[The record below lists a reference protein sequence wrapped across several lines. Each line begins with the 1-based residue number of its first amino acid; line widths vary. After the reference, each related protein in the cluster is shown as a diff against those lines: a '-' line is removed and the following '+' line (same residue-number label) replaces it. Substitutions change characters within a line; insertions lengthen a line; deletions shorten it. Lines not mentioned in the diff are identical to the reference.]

1 MVQVLKSASLP
12 PVRSPSVFNSR
23 LLCRLNPSSNPS
35 QKLKAN
41 HLNFSFSKMTQSL
54 PDFSQKVSTE
64 PSRILPLISSKTPLI
79 NALPDG
85 CTPPSVI
92 ILDVLLTG
100 PDGFT
105 FLNEIASY
113 SDLSNIP
120 IIIVSSLNFPMQ
132 TLESYN
138 VKKILNKATMTP
150 QDLPAA
156 ISEILSVKIR
166 SGQKN
171 NLTKNRTVGC
181 AKKGSQKLNQEKGK

>member
-1 MVQVLKSASLP
+1 MQIESFLKPQPENKSESLEFFILEDDP
-12 PVRSPSVFNSR
+12 IFARLFSKSLRRAFPDPTVSVFEN
-23 LLCRLNPSSNPS
+23 
-35 QKLKAN
+35 AID
-41 HLNFSFSKMTQSL
+41 T
-54 PDFSQKVSTE
+54 
-64 PSRILPLISSKTPLI
+64 I
-79 NALPDG
+79 NALPDD

-113 SDLSNIP
+113 SDLSFVP

-156 ISEILSVKIR
+156 ISEILSVKIVNN
-166 SGQKN
+166 QKSN
-171 NLTKNRTVGC
+171 PTKNRTAGC
-181 AKKGSQKLNQEKGK
+181 AKRGSQKLNQEKGK

>member
-1 MVQVLKSASLP
+1 MQIESFLKPQPEIKNESLEFFILDDDP
-12 PVRSPSVFNSR
+12 IFAR
-23 LLCRLNPSSNPS
+23 L
-35 QKLKAN
+35 
-41 HLNFSFSKMTQSL
+41 FSKSL
-54 PDFSQKVSTE
+54 HRAFPNSTVNIFE
-64 PSRILPLISSKTPLI
+64 NAIDAI

-138 VKKILNKATMTP
+138 VKKILNKATMIP
-150 QDLPAA
+150 QDLPVA
-156 ISEILSVKIR
+156 ISEILSVKITND
-166 SGQKN
+166 QKS
-171 NLTKNRTVGC
+171 NLTKNRTAGC
-181 AKKGSQKLNQEKGK
+181 AKKGSKNSIKKKENKNVRY

>member
-1 MVQVLKSASLP
+1 MQIESFLKSQPEAKSESLDFFILEDDP
-12 PVRSPSVFNSR
+12 IFAR
-23 LLCRLNPSSNPS
+23 L
-35 QKLKAN
+35 
-41 HLNFSFSKMTQSL
+41 FSKSL
-54 PDFSQKVSTE
+54 RRAFPNTTISTFE
-64 PSRILPLISSKTPLI
+64 NAIDAI

-113 SDLSNIP
+113 PDLSNIP

-166 SGQKN
+166 SGQKS
-171 NLTKNRTVGC
+171 NLTENRTADC
-181 AKKGSQKLNQEKGK
+181 AKKGSKKLNQEKGK

>member
-1 MVQVLKSASLP
+1 MQIESFLKPQPETKSESLEFFILEDDP
-12 PVRSPSVFNSR
+12 IFAR
-23 LLCRLNPSSNPS
+23 L
-35 QKLKAN
+35 
-41 HLNFSFSKMTQSL
+41 FSKSL
-54 PDFSQKVSTE
+54 RRAFPDSTVSIFE
-64 PSRILPLISSKTPLI
+64 NAIDAI

-120 IIIVSSLNFPMQ
+120 IIIFSSLNFPMQ

-156 ISEILSVKIR
+156 ISEILSVKITNN
-166 SGQKN
+166 QKS
-171 NLTKNRTVGC
+171 NLTKNRTAGC
-181 AKKGSQKLNQEKGK
+181 AKRGSKKLNQEKGK

>member
-1 MVQVLKSASLP
+1 MQIESFLKPQPENKSESLEFFILEDDP
-12 PVRSPSVFNSR
+12 IFARLFSKSLRRAFPDYTVSVFEN
-23 LLCRLNPSSNPS
+23 
-35 QKLKAN
+35 AI
-41 HLNFSFSKMTQSL
+41 
-54 PDFSQKVSTE
+54 DA
-64 PSRILPLISSKTPLI
+64 I
-79 NALPDG
+79 NALPDD

-113 SDLSNIP
+113 SDLSFVP

-156 ISEILSVKIR
+156 ISEILSVKIVNN
-166 SGQKN
+166 QKSN
-171 NLTKNRTVGC
+171 PTKNRTAGC
-181 AKKGSQKLNQEKGK
+181 AKNGSQKLNQEKGK

>member
-1 MVQVLKSASLP
+1 MQIESFLKPQPETKSESLEFFILEDDP
-12 PVRSPSVFNSR
+12 IFAR
-23 LLCRLNPSSNPS
+23 L
-35 QKLKAN
+35 
-41 HLNFSFSKMTQSL
+41 FSKSL
-54 PDFSQKVSTE
+54 RRAFPDSTVSTFE
-64 PSRILPLISSKTPLI
+64 NAIDAI
-79 NALPDG
+79 NALPDD

-113 SDLSNIP
+113 SDLSFVP

-156 ISEILSVKIR
+156 ISEILSVKITNN
-166 SGQKN
+166 QKS
-171 NLTKNRTVGC
+171 NLAKNRTADC
-181 AKKGSQKLNQEKGK
+181 AKKGSKKLNQEKGK

>member
-1 MVQVLKSASLP
+1 MQIESFLKPQPENKSESLEFFILEDDP
-12 PVRSPSVFNSR
+12 IFARLFSKSLRRAFPDSTVSVFEN
-23 LLCRLNPSSNPS
+23 
-35 QKLKAN
+35 AI
-41 HLNFSFSKMTQSL
+41 
-54 PDFSQKVSTE
+54 DA
-64 PSRILPLISSKTPLI
+64 I
-79 NALPDG
+79 NALPDD

-113 SDLSNIP
+113 SDLSCVP

-150 QDLPAA
+150 QDLSAA
-156 ISEILSVKIR
+156 ISEILSVKITNN
-166 SGQKN
+166 QKS
-171 NLTKNRTVGC
+171 NLIKNRTADR
-181 AKKGSQKLNQEKGK
+181 AKKSPKNSIKKKENKNV

>member
-1 MVQVLKSASLP
+1 MQIESFLKPQSEIKSESLEFFILEDDP
-12 PVRSPSVFNSR
+12 IFAR
-23 LLCRLNPSSNPS
+23 L
-35 QKLKAN
+35 
-41 HLNFSFSKMTQSL
+41 FSKSL
-54 PDFSQKVSTE
+54 RRAFPDSTVSTFE
-64 PSRILPLISSKTPLI
+64 NAIDAI

-156 ISEILSVKIR
+156 ISEILSVKITNN
-166 SGQKN
+166 QKS
-171 NLTKNRTVGC
+171 NLIKNRTADR
-181 AKKGSQKLNQEKGK
+181 AKKSSKKLNQEKGK

>member
-1 MVQVLKSASLP
+1 MQIESFLKPQPETKSESLEFFILEDDP
-12 PVRSPSVFNSR
+12 IFAR
-23 LLCRLNPSSNPS
+23 L
-35 QKLKAN
+35 
-41 HLNFSFSKMTQSL
+41 FSKSL
-54 PDFSQKVSTE
+54 HRAFPDSTVNIFE
-64 PSRILPLISSKTPLI
+64 NAIDAI

-156 ISEILSVKIR
+156 ISEILSVKIVNN
-166 SGQKN
+166 QKSN
-171 NLTKNRTVGC
+171 PTKNRTAGFT
-181 AKKGSQKLNQEKGK
+181 KKGSKKLNQEKGK

>member
-1 MVQVLKSASLP
+1 MQIESCLKPQPEAKSESLDFFILEDDP
-12 PVRSPSVFNSR
+12 IFAR
-23 LLCRLNPSSNPS
+23 LY
-35 QKLKAN
+35 
-41 HLNFSFSKMTQSL
+41 SKSL
-54 PDFSQKVSTE
+54 RRAFPNTTISTFE
-64 PSRILPLISSKTPLI
+64 NAIDAI

-113 SDLSNIP
+113 PDLSNIP

-166 SGQKN
+166 SGQKS
-171 NLTKNRTVGC
+171 NLTKNRTAGC
-181 AKKGSQKLNQEKGK
+181 AKKSSKKLNQEKGK

>member
-1 MVQVLKSASLP
+1 MQIESFLKPQPETKSESLEFFILEDDP
-12 PVRSPSVFNSR
+12 IFAR
-23 LLCRLNPSSNPS
+23 L
-35 QKLKAN
+35 
-41 HLNFSFSKMTQSL
+41 FSKSL
-54 PDFSQKVSTE
+54 HRAFPDSTVSTFE
-64 PSRILPLISSKTPLI
+64 DAIDAI

-156 ISEILSVKIR
+156 ISEILSVKITNN
-166 SGQKN
+166 QKS
-171 NLTKNRTVGC
+171 NLIKNRTADR
-181 AKKGSQKLNQEKGK
+181 AKKSSKKLNQEKGK

>member
-1 MVQVLKSASLP
+1 MQIESFLKSQSENKIQALNFFILEDDMIFAKLYTKSL
-12 PVRSPSVFNSR
+12 
-23 LLCRLNPSSNPS
+23 
-35 QKLKAN
+35 LKAFPN
-41 HLNFSFSKMTQSL
+41 
-54 PDFSQKVSTE
+54 ST
-64 PSRILPLISSKTPLI
+64 ISTFDNAIDAI

-85 CTPPSVI
+85 CTPPSII

-113 SDLSNIP
+113 PDLSCIP

-150 QDLPAA
+150 KDLPAA
-156 ISEILSVKIR
+156 ITEILSGKIE
-166 SGQKN
+166 KN
-171 NLTKNRTVGC
+171 QCINLHENLIKKKENKNGRH
-181 AKKGSQKLNQEKGK
+181 

>member
-1 MVQVLKSASLP
+1 MQIESFLKPQPETKSKSLEFFILEDDP
-12 PVRSPSVFNSR
+12 IFAR
-23 LLCRLNPSSNPS
+23 L
-35 QKLKAN
+35 
-41 HLNFSFSKMTQSL
+41 FSKSL
-54 PDFSQKVSTE
+54 HRAFPDSTVNIFE
-64 PSRILPLISSKTPLI
+64 NAIDAI

-138 VKKILNKATMTP
+138 VRRILNKATMTP

-166 SGQKN
+166 SGQKSN
-171 NLTKNRTVGC
+171 ITKNRTAGC
-181 AKKGSQKLNQEKGK
+181 AKKGFQKLNQEKGK

>member
-1 MVQVLKSASLP
+1 MQIESFLKPQPENKSESLEFFILEDDP
-12 PVRSPSVFNSR
+12 IFAR
-23 LLCRLNPSSNPS
+23 L
-35 QKLKAN
+35 
-41 HLNFSFSKMTQSL
+41 FSKSL
-54 PDFSQKVSTE
+54 RRAFPDSTVSTFGNA
-64 PSRILPLISSKTPLI
+64 IDAI

-113 SDLSNIP
+113 SDLSFVP

-166 SGQKN
+166 SGQKS
-171 NLTKNRTVGC
+171 NLTKNRTAGC

>member
-1 MVQVLKSASLP
+1 MQIESFLKPQPETKSESLEFFILEDDP
-12 PVRSPSVFNSR
+12 IFAR
-23 LLCRLNPSSNPS
+23 L
-35 QKLKAN
+35 
-41 HLNFSFSKMTQSL
+41 FSKSL
-54 PDFSQKVSTE
+54 HRAFPDSTVSTFE
-64 PSRILPLISSKTPLI
+64 DAIDAI

-156 ISEILSVKIR
+156 ISEILSVKIVNN
-166 SGQKN
+166 QKSN
-171 NLTKNRTVGC
+171 PTKNRTAGC
-181 AKKGSQKLNQEKGK
+181 AKKSSKKLNQEKGK

>member
-1 MVQVLKSASLP
+1 MQIESFLKPQPENKSESLEFFILEDDP
-12 PVRSPSVFNSR
+12 IFAR
-23 LLCRLNPSSNPS
+23 L
-35 QKLKAN
+35 
-41 HLNFSFSKMTQSL
+41 FSKSL
-54 PDFSQKVSTE
+54 RRAFPDSTVSTFE
-64 PSRILPLISSKTPLI
+64 NAIDAI
-79 NALPDG
+79 NALPDD

-120 IIIVSSLNFPMQ
+120 IIIVSALNFPMQ

-156 ISEILSVKIR
+156 ISEILSVKIS

-171 NLTKNRTVGC
+171 NLAKNRTVGC
-181 AKKGSQKLNQEKGK
+181 AKKESKKLNQKKENKNVRY

>member
-1 MVQVLKSASLP
+1 MQIESFLKPQPENKSESLEFFILEDDP
-12 PVRSPSVFNSR
+12 IFARLFSKSLRRAFPDSTVSVFEN
-23 LLCRLNPSSNPS
+23 
-35 QKLKAN
+35 AI
-41 HLNFSFSKMTQSL
+41 
-54 PDFSQKVSTE
+54 DA
-64 PSRILPLISSKTPLI
+64 I
-79 NALPDG
+79 NALPDD

-156 ISEILSVKIR
+156 ISEILSVKIVNN
-166 SGQKN
+166 QKSN
-171 NLTKNRTVGC
+171 PTKNRTAGC
-181 AKKGSQKLNQEKGK
+181 AKNGSQKLNQEKGK

>member
-1 MVQVLKSASLP
+1 MQIESFLKPQPENKSESLEFFILEDDP
-12 PVRSPSVFNSR
+12 IFAR
-23 LLCRLNPSSNPS
+23 L
-35 QKLKAN
+35 
-41 HLNFSFSKMTQSL
+41 FSKSL
-54 PDFSQKVSTE
+54 RRAFPDSTVSTFE
-64 PSRILPLISSKTPLI
+64 NAIDAI
-79 NALPDG
+79 NALPDD

-113 SDLSNIP
+113 SDLSFVP

-138 VKKILNKATMTP
+138 VRRILNKATMTP

-156 ISEILSVKIR
+156 ISEILSVKIVNN
-166 SGQKN
+166 QKSN
-171 NLTKNRTVGC
+171 PTKNRTAGC
-181 AKKGSQKLNQEKGK
+181 AKKSSKKLNQEKGK

>member
-1 MVQVLKSASLP
+1 MQIESFLKPQPENKSESLEFFILEDGP
-12 PVRSPSVFNSR
+12 IFAR
-23 LLCRLNPSSNPS
+23 L
-35 QKLKAN
+35 
-41 HLNFSFSKMTQSL
+41 FSKSL
-54 PDFSQKVSTE
+54 RRAFPDSTVRTFE
-64 PSRILPLISSKTPLI
+64 NAIDAI

-166 SGQKN
+166 SGQKS
-171 NLTKNRTVGC
+171 NLTENRTAGFT
-181 AKKGSQKLNQEKGK
+181 KKGSQKLNQEKGK

>member
-1 MVQVLKSASLP
+1 MQIESFLKPQPENKSESLEFFILEDDP
-12 PVRSPSVFNSR
+12 IFARLFSKSLRRAFPDSTVSVFEN
-23 LLCRLNPSSNPS
+23 
-35 QKLKAN
+35 AI
-41 HLNFSFSKMTQSL
+41 
-54 PDFSQKVSTE
+54 DA
-64 PSRILPLISSKTPLI
+64 I
-79 NALPDG
+79 NALPDD

-113 SDLSNIP
+113 SDLSCVP

-156 ISEILSVKIR
+156 ISKILSVKNR
-166 SGQKN
+166 SGQKS
-171 NLTKNRTVGC
+171 NLTKNRIADC
-181 AKKGSQKLNQEKGK
+181 AKKGSKKLNQEKGK

>member
-1 MVQVLKSASLP
+1 MQIESFLKSQPENKIQALNIFILEDDMIFAKLYAKSLLKTFP
-12 PVRSPSVFNSR
+12 NS
-23 LLCRLNPSSNPS
+23 
-35 QKLKAN
+35 
-41 HLNFSFSKMTQSL
+41 TI
-54 PDFSQKVSTE
+54 STFE
-64 PSRILPLISSKTPLI
+64 NAIDAI

-113 SDLSNIP
+113 PDLSCIP

-156 ISEILSVKIR
+156 ISEILSVKITN
-166 SGQKN
+166 GQKS
-171 NLTKNRTVGC
+171 NLTKNRSTDC
-181 AKKGSQKLNQEKGK
+181 AKKGSKKFNQEKGK

>member
-1 MVQVLKSASLP
+1 MQIESFLKPQPENKSESLEFFILEDDP
-12 PVRSPSVFNSR
+12 IFAR
-23 LLCRLNPSSNPS
+23 L
-35 QKLKAN
+35 
-41 HLNFSFSKMTQSL
+41 FSKSL
-54 PDFSQKVSTE
+54 RRAFPDSTVSTFE
-64 PSRILPLISSKTPLI
+64 NAIDAI

-138 VKKILNKATMTP
+138 VKKILNKATMIP
-150 QDLPAA
+150 QDLPVA
-156 ISEILSVKIR
+156 ISEILSVKITND
-166 SGQKN
+166 QKS
-171 NLTKNRTVGC
+171 NLTKNRTADR
-181 AKKGSQKLNQEKGK
+181 AKKGSKKLNQEKGK

>member
-1 MVQVLKSASLP
+1 MQIESFLKPQPENKSESLEFFILEDDP
-12 PVRSPSVFNSR
+12 IFAR
-23 LLCRLNPSSNPS
+23 L
-35 QKLKAN
+35 
-41 HLNFSFSKMTQSL
+41 FSKSL
-54 PDFSQKVSTE
+54 RRAFPDSTVSTFE
-64 PSRILPLISSKTPLI
+64 NAIDAI

-138 VKKILNKATMTP
+138 VKKILNKATITP
-150 QDLPAA
+150 QDLPAV
-156 ISEILSVKIR
+156 ISEILSVKNAN
-166 SGQKN
+166 SQKSN
-171 NLTKNRTVGC
+171 PTKNRTADR
-181 AKKGSQKLNQEKGK
+181 AKKGSKKLNQEKGK

>member
-1 MVQVLKSASLP
+1 MQIESFLKSQLEIKSESLEFFILEDDP
-12 PVRSPSVFNSR
+12 IFAR
-23 LLCRLNPSSNPS
+23 L
-35 QKLKAN
+35 
-41 HLNFSFSKMTQSL
+41 FSKSL
-54 PDFSQKVSTE
+54 HRAFPNSTVSTFE
-64 PSRILPLISSKTPLI
+64 NAIDAI

-138 VKKILNKATMTP
+138 VKKILNKATMMP
-150 QDLPAA
+150 HDLPAA

-166 SGQKN
+166 SGQKS
-171 NLTKNRTVGC
+171 NLTENRTAGFT
-181 AKKGSQKLNQEKGK
+181 KKGSQKLNQEKGK

>member
-1 MVQVLKSASLP
+1 MQIESFLKPQPETKSESLEFFILEDDP
-12 PVRSPSVFNSR
+12 IFAR
-23 LLCRLNPSSNPS
+23 L
-35 QKLKAN
+35 
-41 HLNFSFSKMTQSL
+41 FSKSL
-54 PDFSQKVSTE
+54 RRAFPDSTVSTFE
-64 PSRILPLISSKTPLI
+64 NAIDAI
-79 NALPDG
+79 NALPDD

-150 QDLPAA
+150 QDLPAV

-166 SGQKN
+166 SDQKS
-171 NLTKNRTVGC
+171 NLTENRTAGFT
-181 AKKGSQKLNQEKGK
+181 KKGSKKLNQEKGK

>member
-1 MVQVLKSASLP
+1 MQIESFLKSQPEAKSESLDFFILEDDP
-12 PVRSPSVFNSR
+12 IFAR
-23 LLCRLNPSSNPS
+23 L
-35 QKLKAN
+35 
-41 HLNFSFSKMTQSL
+41 FSKSL
-54 PDFSQKVSTE
+54 RRAFPDSTVSTFGNA
-64 PSRILPLISSKTPLI
+64 IDAIS
-79 NALPDG
+79 ALPDG

-156 ISEILSVKIR
+156 ISEILSVKNR
-166 SGQKN
+166 SGQKS
-171 NLTKNRTVGC
+171 NLTKNRIADC

>member
-1 MVQVLKSASLP
+1 MQIESFFKPQSETKSESLEFFILEDDP
-12 PVRSPSVFNSR
+12 IFAR
-23 LLCRLNPSSNPS
+23 L
-35 QKLKAN
+35 
-41 HLNFSFSKMTQSL
+41 FSKSL
-54 PDFSQKVSTE
+54 RRAFPDSTVNIFE
-64 PSRILPLISSKTPLI
+64 NAIDAI

-113 SDLSNIP
+113 SDLSCVP

-156 ISEILSVKIR
+156 ISEILSVKITNN
-166 SGQKN
+166 QKS
-171 NLTKNRTVGC
+171 NLIKNRTADR
-181 AKKGSQKLNQEKGK
+181 AKKSSKKLNQEKGK

>member
-1 MVQVLKSASLP
+1 MQIESFLKPQPEAKSESLEFFILEDDP
-12 PVRSPSVFNSR
+12 IFAR
-23 LLCRLNPSSNPS
+23 L
-35 QKLKAN
+35 
-41 HLNFSFSKMTQSL
+41 FSKSL
-54 PDFSQKVSTE
+54 RRAFPDSTVNIFE
-64 PSRILPLISSKTPLI
+64 NAIDAI

-156 ISEILSVKIR
+156 ISEILSVKITN
-166 SGQKN
+166 GQKI
-171 NLTKNRTVGC
+171 NLAKNRTAGC
-181 AKKGSQKLNQEKGK
+181 AKKSSKKLNQEKGK

>member
-1 MVQVLKSASLP
+1 MQIESFLKPQPENKSESLEFFILEDDP
-12 PVRSPSVFNSR
+12 IFAR
-23 LLCRLNPSSNPS
+23 L
-35 QKLKAN
+35 
-41 HLNFSFSKMTQSL
+41 FSKSL
-54 PDFSQKVSTE
+54 RRAFPDSTVSTFE
-64 PSRILPLISSKTPLI
+64 NAIDAI
-79 NALPDG
+79 NALPDD

-156 ISEILSVKIR
+156 ISEILSVKIVNN
-166 SGQKN
+166 QKSN
-171 NLTKNRTVGC
+171 PTKNRTAGC
-181 AKKGSQKLNQEKGK
+181 AKNGSQKLNQEKGK

>member
-1 MVQVLKSASLP
+1 MQIESFLKPQPEIKNESLEFFILEDDP
-12 PVRSPSVFNSR
+12 IFAR
-23 LLCRLNPSSNPS
+23 L
-35 QKLKAN
+35 
-41 HLNFSFSKMTQSL
+41 FSKSL
-54 PDFSQKVSTE
+54 RRAFPDSTVSTFE
-64 PSRILPLISSKTPLI
+64 NAIDAI

-105 FLNEIASY
+105 FLNELASY

-138 VKKILNKATMTP
+138 VRRILNKATMTP

-156 ISEILSVKIR
+156 ISEILSVKITN
-166 SGQKN
+166 GQKS
-171 NLTKNRTVGC
+171 NLIKNRTADC
-181 AKKGSQKLNQEKGK
+181 AKKSSKKLNQEKGK

>member
-1 MVQVLKSASLP
+1 MQIESFLKPQPENKSESLEFFILEDDP
-12 PVRSPSVFNSR
+12 IFAR
-23 LLCRLNPSSNPS
+23 L
-35 QKLKAN
+35 
-41 HLNFSFSKMTQSL
+41 FSKSL
-54 PDFSQKVSTE
+54 RRAFPDSTVSTFE
-64 PSRILPLISSKTPLI
+64 NAIDAI
-79 NALPDG
+79 NALPDD

-113 SDLSNIP
+113 SDLSCVP

-138 VKKILNKATMTP
+138 VKKILNKATMMP

-166 SGQKN
+166 SDQKS
-171 NLTKNRTVGC
+171 NLTKNRTAGC
-181 AKKGSQKLNQEKGK
+181 AKKGSKNSIKKKENKNVRY

>member
-1 MVQVLKSASLP
+1 MQIESFLKSQPEAKSESLDFFILEDDP
-12 PVRSPSVFNSR
+12 IFAR
-23 LLCRLNPSSNPS
+23 L
-35 QKLKAN
+35 
-41 HLNFSFSKMTQSL
+41 FSKSL
-54 PDFSQKVSTE
+54 RRAFPNTAISTFE
-64 PSRILPLISSKTPLI
+64 NAIDAI

-85 CTPPSVI
+85 CTSPSVI

-113 SDLSNIP
+113 PDLSNIP

-166 SGQKN
+166 SDQKS
-171 NLTKNRTVGC
+171 NLAKNHTADC
-181 AKKGSQKLNQEKGK
+181 AKKGSKKLNQEKGK

>member
-1 MVQVLKSASLP
+1 MQIESFLKPQPETKSESLEFFILEDD
-12 PVRSPSVFNSR
+12 SIFAR
-23 LLCRLNPSSNPS
+23 L
-35 QKLKAN
+35 
-41 HLNFSFSKMTQSL
+41 FSKSL
-54 PDFSQKVSTE
+54 HRAFPDSTVSIFE
-64 PSRILPLISSKTPLI
+64 NAIDAI

-156 ISEILSVKIR
+156 ISEILSVKNR
-166 SGQKN
+166 SGQKS
-171 NLTKNRTVGC
+171 NLTKNRIADC

>member
-1 MVQVLKSASLP
+1 MQIESFLKPQPETKSESLEFFILEDDP
-12 PVRSPSVFNSR
+12 IFAR
-23 LLCRLNPSSNPS
+23 L
-35 QKLKAN
+35 
-41 HLNFSFSKMTQSL
+41 FSKSL
-54 PDFSQKVSTE
+54 HRAFPNATISTFE
-64 PSRILPLISSKTPLI
+64 NAIDTI

-113 SDLSNIP
+113 SDLSFVP

-156 ISEILSVKIR
+156 ILEILSVKITN
-166 SGQKN
+166 GQKI
-171 NLTKNRTVGC
+171 NLAKNRTAGC
-181 AKKGSQKLNQEKGK
+181 AKKGSKKLNQEKGK

>member
-1 MVQVLKSASLP
+1 MQIESFLKSQPETKNESLEFFILEDD
-12 PVRSPSVFNSR
+12 SIFAR
-23 LLCRLNPSSNPS
+23 L
-35 QKLKAN
+35 
-41 HLNFSFSKMTQSL
+41 FSKSL
-54 PDFSQKVSTE
+54 RRAFPNATVNTFENAIDA
-64 PSRILPLISSKTPLI
+64 I

-85 CTPPSVI
+85 CTPPSII

-138 VKKILNKATMTP
+138 VKKILNKATMAP

-156 ISEILSVKIR
+156 ISEILPVKITNGKK
-166 SGQKN
+166 S
-171 NLTKNRTVGC
+171 NLIKNRTAGC
-181 AKKGSQKLNQEKGK
+181 AKNGPKKFNQEKGK

>member
-1 MVQVLKSASLP
+1 MQIESFLKPQPENKSESLEFFILEDDP
-12 PVRSPSVFNSR
+12 IFARLFSKSLRRAFPDSTVSVFEN
-23 LLCRLNPSSNPS
+23 
-35 QKLKAN
+35 AI
-41 HLNFSFSKMTQSL
+41 
-54 PDFSQKVSTE
+54 DA
-64 PSRILPLISSKTPLI
+64 I
-79 NALPDG
+79 NALPDD

-113 SDLSNIP
+113 SDLSCVP

-150 QDLPAA
+150 QDLSAA
-156 ISEILSVKIR
+156 ISEILSVKITNN
-166 SGQKN
+166 QKS
-171 NLTKNRTVGC
+171 NLIKNRTADR
-181 AKKGSQKLNQEKGK
+181 AKKSPKKLNQEKGK

>member
-1 MVQVLKSASLP
+1 MQIESFLKPQPEIKNESLEFFILEDDP
-12 PVRSPSVFNSR
+12 IFAR
-23 LLCRLNPSSNPS
+23 L
-35 QKLKAN
+35 
-41 HLNFSFSKMTQSL
+41 FSKSL
-54 PDFSQKVSTE
+54 HRAFPNSTVNIFE
-64 PSRILPLISSKTPLI
+64 NAIDAI

-166 SGQKN
+166 SGQKS
-171 NLTKNRTVGC
+171 NLTENRTAGFT
-181 AKKGSQKLNQEKGK
+181 KKGSQKLNQEKGK

>member
-1 MVQVLKSASLP
+1 MQIESFLKPQPETKSESLEFFILEDDP
-12 PVRSPSVFNSR
+12 IFAR
-23 LLCRLNPSSNPS
+23 LL
-35 QKLKAN
+35 
-41 HLNFSFSKMTQSL
+41 SKSL
-54 PDFSQKVSTE
+54 HRAFPNSTVSTFE
-64 PSRILPLISSKTPLI
+64 NAIDAIS
-79 NALPDG
+79 ALPDG

-156 ISEILSVKIR
+156 ISEILSVKNR
-166 SGQKN
+166 SGQKS
-171 NLTKNRTVGC
+171 NLTKNRIADC
-181 AKKGSQKLNQEKGK
+181 AKNGSQKLNQEKGK

>member
-1 MVQVLKSASLP
+1 MQIESFLKPQPETKSESLEFFILEDDP
-12 PVRSPSVFNSR
+12 IFAR
-23 LLCRLNPSSNPS
+23 L
-35 QKLKAN
+35 
-41 HLNFSFSKMTQSL
+41 FSKSL
-54 PDFSQKVSTE
+54 HRAFPNATISTFE
-64 PSRILPLISSKTPLI
+64 NAIDAI
-79 NALPDG
+79 NALPDD

-166 SGQKN
+166 SGQKS
-171 NLTKNRTVGC
+171 NLTENRIAGFT
-181 AKKGSQKLNQEKGK
+181 KKGSQKLNQEKGK